1 VQVQLPGP
9 LEGRLEYRRSRY
21 KDVGDGTYGTA
32 TTDQV
37 VAGLGVRF

>member
-1 VQVQLPGP
+1 MPGP

-21 KDVGDGTYGTA
+21 KNVVDGTYGDA
-32 TTDQV
+32 STDQV